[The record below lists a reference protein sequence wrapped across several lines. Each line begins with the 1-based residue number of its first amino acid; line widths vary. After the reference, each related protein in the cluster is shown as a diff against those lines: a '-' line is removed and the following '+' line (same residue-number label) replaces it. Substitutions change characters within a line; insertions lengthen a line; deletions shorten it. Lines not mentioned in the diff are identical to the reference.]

1 MPDCAAVWNAA
12 QTKADAAYEAYR
24 SSDLKDEK
32 KFEDSK
38 TIRDNADTGYCK
50 CSAPRVKEDPFSA
63 EITKQ
68 AQEPVDR
75 VRYTKM
81 AHGLLRRLFRR
92 SGTRSDQ

>member
-24 SSDLKDEK
+24 ASDLKDEK

-38 TIRDNADTGYCK
+38 TIRDNADTGYRK
-50 CSAPRVKEDPFSA
+50 CFAARVKDEPYFA

-68 AQEPVDR
+68 AQELVDR
-75 VRYTKM
+75 MR
-81 AHGLLRRLFRR
+81 
-92 SGTRSDQ
+92 